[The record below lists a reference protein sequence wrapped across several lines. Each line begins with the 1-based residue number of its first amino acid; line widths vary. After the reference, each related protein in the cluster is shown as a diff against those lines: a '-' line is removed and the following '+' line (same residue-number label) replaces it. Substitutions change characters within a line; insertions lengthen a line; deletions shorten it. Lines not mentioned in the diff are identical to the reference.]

1 MPERIAL
8 LGSTGSIGTQ
18 TLDVVRAHPDRFRI
32 EILTANNQADLLI
45 EQAIEF
51 NPNMVVIGNEELYTK
66 VREALSHTDVK
77 VFAGNSSLNDAVQ
90 CDSIDTVVTALLG
103 SAGLK
108 PTLCAIEAGKKIALA
123 NKETLVAGGE
133 LVCKKAQENKV
144 QISPID
150 SEHSAI
156 FQCLAGEYGK
166 GIEKILLTGSG
177 GPFRGRKAAELKE
190 VLPEQALKHP
200 TWQMGKKISID
211 SATLMN
217 KGLEMIEARWLF
229 GVKPSNIEI
238 VIHPESIVHSLVAF
252 KDGSVKAQLGMPDM
266 KLPIQYAL
274 SWPERLDLDTPRL
287 DLAQIGTLHFEKPD
301 TDTFRCPTLAY
312 RAIEQGGNMPCIMNA
327 ANEVAVQAFLSK
339 RISFLSI
346 ADLIEKAMD
355 NVPFSKNTDLET
367 LENSDRES
375 RLFCQKLTDI
385 A

>member
-1 MPERIAL
+1 MMPERIAL

-45 EQAIEF
+45 EQALEF
-51 NPNMVVIGNEELYTK
+51 NPNMVIIGNEELYPK
-66 VREALSHTDVK
+66 VREALASTDVK
-77 VFAGNSSLNDAVQ
+77 VFAGKSSLNDAVQ
-90 CDSIDTVVTALLG
+90 SDTVDTVVTALLG

-108 PTLCAIEAGKKIALA
+108 PTLRAIEAGKKIALA

-133 LVCKKAQENKV
+133 LVCRKAAENKV
-144 QISPID
+144 TITPID

-177 GPFRGRKAAELKE
+177 GPFRGRNAAELQDVK
-190 VLPEQALKHP
+190 PEQALRHP

-229 GVKPSNIEI
+229 GVKPSDIEI

-252 KDGSVKAQLGMPDM
+252 KDGSVKAQLGIPDM

-287 DLAQIGTLHFEKPD
+287 DLSRIGTLHFEKPD

-327 ANEVAVQAFLSK
+327 ANEVAVQAFLNK
-339 RISFLSI
+339 RIPFLSI

-375 RLFCQKLTDI
+375 RRFASRFI
-385 A
+385 M